1 MAFKK
6 AAAIVDEFRLEKIE
20 PAPRAHGVSGFSM
33 YSVKGRGH
41 YFNSFKRDGLV
52 AHTLICV
59 YTSEKHVKAIVQ
71 VIMNAADTGVTSEV
85 LVAIS
90 PVDEMYWIKGNKPI
104 SEYEFNCLEVDHD

>member
-6 AAAIVDEFRLEKIE
+6 VTAIVDEFRLEKIE
-20 PAPRAHGVSGFSM
+20 QALRAHGVSGFSM

-52 AHTLICV
+52 DHTLICV
-59 YTSEKHVKAIVQ
+59 YTSEKHAKAIAQ
-71 VIMNAADTGVTSEV
+71 VIMNAADTGITSEG

-90 PVDEMYWIKGNKPI
+90 PVDEMYWIKGNKPV